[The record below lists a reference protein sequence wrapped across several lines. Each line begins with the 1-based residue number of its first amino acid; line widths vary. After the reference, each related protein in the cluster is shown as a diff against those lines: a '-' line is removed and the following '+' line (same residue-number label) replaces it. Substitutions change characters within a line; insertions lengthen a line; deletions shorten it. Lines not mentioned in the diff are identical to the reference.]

1 MANCEYPT
9 HSAVGVQR
17 RAMTTAKNTQIATT
31 AAAKST
37 PMKRF
42 AVGVA
47 VAATTTIVAVAS
59 AATDAL
65 AVGVW
70 FG

>member
-1 MANCEYPT
+1 
-9 HSAVGVQR
+9 
-17 RAMTTAKNTQIATT
+17 MTTAKNTQIATT